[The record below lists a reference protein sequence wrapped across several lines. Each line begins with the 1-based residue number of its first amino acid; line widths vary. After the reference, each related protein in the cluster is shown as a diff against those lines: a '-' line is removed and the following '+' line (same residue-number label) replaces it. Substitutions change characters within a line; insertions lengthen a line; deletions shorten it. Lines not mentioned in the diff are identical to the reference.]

1 MTEAGFIV
9 TPSEIADRVAGI
21 DRAVQNLDAQITRNK
36 EPLID
41 ERFREAWRDFTLRWQ
56 MQRDAFE
63 SAGSRV
69 FASRAVPIL
78 DDWTAAV
85 RRWLA
90 DFQRRI
96 RGAASPPA
104 ESAAAL
110 AAAKA
115 ATRPS
120 WTGLLVG
127 AAVGAVATF
136 LLMRPREVAP

>member
-1 MTEAGFIV
+1 MIEVGLIV

-36 EPLID
+36 EPRVD

-63 SAGSRV
+63 SAGSRL

-78 DDWTAAV
+78 DDWTGAV

-96 RGAASPPA
+96 RGAASPPP
-104 ESAAAL
+104 ESAAAQ
-110 AAAKA
+110 AAQA
-115 ATRPS
+115 ASKPN
-120 WTGLLVG
+120 WTGYVIA

-136 LLMRPREVAP
+136 VLMRPREVPT